1 MTAAE
6 LIEHLRQVS
15 PDTPVLVEG
24 YETGWDAIHEV
35 KSSSVVRYRRAQAW
49 DGEFKTAAEFGQ
61 EGDAAIVIV
70 GRREVH
76 RR

>member
-6 LIEHLRQVS
+6 LIEHLRQVA

-24 YETGWDAIHEV
+24 YESGWDAIHEV
-35 KSSSVVRYRRAQAW
+35 KTSGVVRYRRAQAW
-49 DGEFKTAAEFGQ
+49 DGEFKDAADFGQ

-70 GRREVH
+70 GRREAH

>member
-6 LIEHLRQVS
+6 LIEHLRQV
-15 PDTPVLVEG
+15 PPETPVLVEG
-24 YETGWDAIHEV
+24 YETGWDAIHKI
-35 KSSSVVRYRRAQAW
+35 KSSSVVRYRRAQVW
-49 DGEFKTAAEFGQ
+49 DGEFRDATEFGQ
-61 EGDAAIVIV
+61 EGKVAVLII